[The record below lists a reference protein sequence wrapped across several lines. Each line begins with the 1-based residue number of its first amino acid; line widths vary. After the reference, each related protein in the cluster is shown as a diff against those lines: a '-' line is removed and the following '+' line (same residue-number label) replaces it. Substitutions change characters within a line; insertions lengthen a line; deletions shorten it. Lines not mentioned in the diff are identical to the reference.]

1 MWKICQK
8 HGKMNKG
15 GDRMER
21 AFSGYCRAI
30 DAARVVLCECEK
42 EDRDIGC
49 GYETCEYA
57 ASCPVGTQITA
68 FLKEAE

>member
-1 MWKICQK
+1 
-8 HGKMNKG
+8 
-15 GDRMER
+15 MER